1 MGSGSKFEEIKAG
14 LIRAVQVE
22 KLPPGTRLPSIRAL
36 ADDHGVSLETA
47 ARAVREL
54 RQEGLVDTRPGLGT
68 FVTGRTASAADAVT
82 LRIASGRWN
91 MGSLC
96 GIFVEEATERFQTAH
111 PDVLVEFC
119 PDGKDADVWMT
130 TGSYVQTQAEEGSVL
145 ALDEIMGFD
154 RAIDTKP
161 LAPEAMELYERSGHV
176 YGLPYYVS
184 PVVVW
189 VSRRLFKGA
198 GVDVPGP
205 EWDREAFIETVRRLH
220 ELLPEGVKPF
230 ELSPDLA
237 HLMPWI
243 LQSGG
248 TLEKIAAPERAGDWA
263 FIRELASLS
272 APVERYGEKADARF
286 VEGRLAMCPWGGR
299 FEWEVRRSG
308 GEAPVALPYPAS
320 RRKATFLMSEA
331 FSISSRC
338 AQPELALE
346 LLRELVSLESQRTL
360 VAEDVRF
367 PSHRDALEEL
377 LSSAADRASLDAH
390 WRERLHAAPDVM
402 RLGAVRVDIISHAV
416 KPLWG
421 SDEPLEDALGK
432 AAAACGAVLANY
444 MEAQDGRALARASD

>member
-1 MGSGSKFEEIKAG
+1 VGTGSKFEQIKAG
-14 LIRAVQVE
+14 LRRAVEIE
-22 KLPPGTRLPSIRAL
+22 KLPAGTRLPSIRTL
-36 ADDHGVSLETA
+36 ADDHGVSPETA

-68 FVTGRTASAADAVT
+68 FVTGRRGSATDAAT
-82 LRIASGRWN
+82 LRVAWGQPS

-96 GIFVEEATERFQTAH
+96 GIFVEEAMERFRAAH
-111 PDVLVEFC
+111 PDVRVEGSA
-119 PDGKDADVWMT
+119 DGKDADVSVA
-130 TGSYVQTQAEEGSVL
+130 TGSYIQTQAEEGRAL
-145 ALDEIMGFD
+145 ALDEITGFD
-154 RAIDTKP
+154 PATDTKP

-189 VSRRLFKGA
+189 VSRGMLEGA

-205 EWDREAFIETVRRLH
+205 EWDREAFIDTVRRLR
-220 ELLPEGVKPF
+220 ELLGEGVKPF

-248 TLEKIAAPERAGDWA
+248 TLEKIAAPERAGEWA
-263 FIRELASLS
+263 FIRELAALS
-272 APVERYGEKADARF
+272 APVERYGEKADVRF
-286 VEGRLAMCPWGGR
+286 ADGRLAMCPWGGR

-308 GEAPVALPYPAS
+308 GEAPVAVPYPAG
-320 RRKATFLMSEA
+320 RRRATFLMSEA

-338 AQPELALE
+338 AHPELALE
-346 LLRELVSLESQRTL
+346 LVRELVSLESQRTL
-360 VAEDVRF
+360 VAEGVRF

-377 LSSAADRASLDAH
+377 LSSAPDRAALDAH

-421 SDEPLEDALGK
+421 SDEPLQDALGK
-432 AAAACGAVLANY
+432 AAAACEAVLASY
-444 MEAQDGRALARASD
+444 TEAQDGRALGRASD